1 MPQISR
7 NERFR
12 GKSAKDAFTE
22 IYTINDWGNRESVS
36 GSGSTKASASL
47 IIERLPEAFKTL
59 NIKRL
64 YDAACGDFNWM
75 KGVVKHLDYY
85 RGADIVELLIEDNKS
100 KYETDNIKFKVSN
113 MISDNIENENFDAIL
128 LRDVLVHLPDKYVI
142 DVLEK
147 LKKCGIKYLIA
158 TDFSELE
165 NNIDIESFGLWRPIN
180 LEIKPFNLGE
190 PVYRIKEENQ
200 IYRWHDICK
209 QDKEL
214 NIWKL

>member
-1 MPQISR
+1 
-7 NERFR
+7 
-12 GKSAKDAFTE
+12 
-22 IYTINDWGNRESVS
+22 
-36 GSGSTKASASL
+36 
-47 IIERLPEAFKTL
+47 
-59 NIKRL
+59 
-64 YDAACGDFNWM
+64 
-75 KGVVKHLDYY
+75 
-85 RGADIVELLIEDNKS
+85 
-100 KYETDNIKFKVSN
+100 

-128 LRDVLVHLPDKYVI
+128 LRDVLVHLPEKYVLE
-142 DVLEK
+142 VLDK
-147 LKKCGIKYLIA
+147 LKKSGIKYLIA

-200 IYRWHDICK
+200 MYRWHDICK

>member
-22 IYTINDWGNRESVS
+22 IYTINDWGNKESVS
-36 GSGSTKASASL
+36 GSGSTKMSASL

-75 KGVVKHLDYY
+75 KDVVKHLEYY
-85 RGADIVELLIEDNKS
+85 RGADIVELLIQDNKS

-128 LRDVLVHLPDKYVI
+128 LRDVLVHLPDTYVI
-142 DVLEK
+142 EVLDK
-147 LKKCGIKYLIA
+147 LKKSGIKYLIA

-200 IYRWHDICK
+200 MYRWHDICK